1 MDDGFHRI
9 PLVPGF
15 LKALQH
21 VLPCVVGAAQRH
33 LSNEV
38 NSFGCA
44 AQSDRRG
51 RADTQLRINWT
62 TNPPAAARVP
72 CCLTRACCRSLPRR

>member
-44 AQSDRRG
+44 AQYDRRG
-51 RADTQLRINWT
+51 RADTQLRIGKI
-62 TNPPAAARVP
+62 RHGL
-72 CCLTRACCRSLPRR
+72 LTPQLRPEFHVA

>member
-44 AQSDRRG
+44 AQYDRRA
-51 RADTQLRINWT
+51 RADTQLRINWKI
-62 TNPPAAARVP
+62 RHGL
-72 CCLTRACCRSLPRR
+72 LTPQLRPEFHVA